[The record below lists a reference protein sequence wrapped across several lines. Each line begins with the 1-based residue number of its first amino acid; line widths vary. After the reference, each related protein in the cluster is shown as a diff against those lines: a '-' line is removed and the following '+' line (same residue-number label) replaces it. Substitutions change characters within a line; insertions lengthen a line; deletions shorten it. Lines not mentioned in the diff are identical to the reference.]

1 MVEGNNSQCL
11 DGPRRSAALD
21 LAFYPVRRRLWL
33 AEVYPPDGLLSQV
46 GHWRERAGSEEG

>member
-11 DGPRRSAALD
+11 DVPRRSAVLD

>member
-11 DGPRRSAALD
+11 DGPRRSAALG